1 MFVQVT
7 ALRCRAC
14 KTVGSLRWFEP
25 NTCHQQNPRSQ
36 RCGRGA
42 RERFE
47 QTVGLAHVSS
57 AHHLPSGAELPLT
70 WAYADE
76 GLSAFGTVLVVGAG
90 HVKVFTPDT
99 PPNCRAQ
106 STRHPTPHTH

>member
-76 GLSAFGTVLVVGAG
+76 GLSAFGTVLVVGGG

-99 PPNCRAQ
+99 RRNWRAED
-106 STRHPTPHTH
+106 T